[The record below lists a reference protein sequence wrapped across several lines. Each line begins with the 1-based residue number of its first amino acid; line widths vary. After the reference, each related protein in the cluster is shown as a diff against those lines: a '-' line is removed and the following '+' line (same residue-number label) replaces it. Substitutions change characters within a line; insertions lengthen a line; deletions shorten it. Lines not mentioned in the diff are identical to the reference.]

1 MISSDDQRGVADGS
15 KTVSR
20 EIRNRV
26 RVLVLASMLTVAL
39 TFGLTFYFAL
49 IANESAVARQ
59 VPELESVAAQLKSLL
74 IMNTLAFVAIIIAS
88 FYVLSCLVTARMFHP
103 LAVLHRD
110 LLALAG
116 GALAKPQKT
125 DERGPFAALDEGLSV
140 AVSSLREREQKEIEE
155 LSRIAEA
162 VSGAGGPPYVVQKLE
177 EMTERKRALIGE
189 TAPQSNTL
197 KHEKTEDPLFI
208 QPL

>member
-1 MISSDDQRGVADGS
+1 MISTYDQRGVTDGS
-15 KTVSR
+15 EAISR

-39 TFGLTFYFAL
+39 AFGLTFYFAL
-49 IANESAVARQ
+49 IASESAVARQ
-59 VPELESVAAQLKSLL
+59 VPELEGVAAQLKSLL
-74 IMNTLAFVAIIIAS
+74 IMNTLVFVAIIIAS
-88 FYVLSCLVTARMFHP
+88 FFVLSSLITARMFHP
-103 LAVLHRD
+103 LALLHKD
-110 LLALAG
+110 LLAMAD
-116 GALAKPQKT
+116 GALARSQKM
-125 DERGPFAALDEGLSV
+125 DDRGPFAALDEDLSA
-140 AVSSLREREQKEIEE
+140 AVSSLREREKKEIEE

-162 VSGAGGPPYVVQKLE
+162 VSGVGGPPYVVQKLE
-177 EMTERKRALIGE
+177 EMAARKRASIGE